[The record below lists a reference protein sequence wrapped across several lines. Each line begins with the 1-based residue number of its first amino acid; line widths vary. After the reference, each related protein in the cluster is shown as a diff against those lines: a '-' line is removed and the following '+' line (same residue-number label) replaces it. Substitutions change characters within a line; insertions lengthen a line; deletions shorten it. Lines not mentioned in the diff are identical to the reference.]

1 MKLLGVDTGGTF
13 TDLVVVHEDGSLQV
27 HKVLS
32 TPEAPEAAILRG
44 VDELGLKTGELRMTH
59 GSTVATNAVLE
70 GKTARTAYITSPGM
84 GDVLSIGRQAR
95 RELYNLQPPPVR
107 PPVPPDYCLEVPARR
122 AADGTVLESLD
133 EAALKTLRRRL
144 EALAPEAVAINLLY
158 AFVDDSDEKRIAAIV
173 PEGIFVSRASEVMP
187 EYGEYE
193 RGITTWLNAGVGPL
207 LAGYLQRLCAGVSPA
222 PVSVMQSSGET
233 VAAAQASRRGV
244 HMLLSG
250 PAGGLAGAAYLGEL
264 AGHQRLL
271 SFDMG
276 GTSTDVALIDGEPV
290 LTTEG
295 HIGDY
300 PLCVPGVDMHTIGA
314 GGGSLAQ
321 VDAGGALQVGPA
333 SAGASPG
340 PACYGAGGGQ
350 ATVTDANLVLG
361 RLLPDAFLGGRMRLD
376 VAAARKV
383 LTQLGDALGVSAEAA
398 AEGVVRVANE
408 HMARALRVM
417 SVQRGLDPR
426 EFVLCC
432 FGGAGGL
439 HVCALAESLSIRRAL
454 VPVHA
459 GVLSALGML
468 AAPRGR
474 QLSQTLSR
482 PLSSLD
488 DARIERAFEPLEARG
503 RAELHEEGVS
513 DDEIVV
519 ETMLDLR
526 YSGQSHAF
534 TLPWRGIEA
543 SSEAFEAAHENR
555 YGHRLEQPVE
565 LVNVRVGLRGPRPRP
580 ALARLDA
587 GRARAEAPRVTV
599 TAEGRRVPVW
609 PREILVAGQEIAG
622 PALLTETVSTTWVAP
637 GWRLRV
643 DDWGNLHL
651 ESMTNSV

>member
-32 TPEAPEAAILRG
+32 TPDAPEAAIMRG

-70 GKTARTAYITSPGM
+70 GKTARTVYITSPGM

-95 RELYNLQPPPVR
+95 RELYHLQPPMVR
-107 PPVPPDYCLEVPARR
+107 PPVPAEYCLEVSARR
-122 AADGTVLESLD
+122 SADGEVLEALD
-133 EAALKTLRRRL
+133 EAALKSLRQRL

-158 AFVDDSDEKRIAAIV
+158 AFVDDSDEKRIAAVV
-173 PEGIFVSRASEVMP
+173 PEGVFVSRSSEVLP

-207 LAGYLQRLCAGVSPA
+207 MAGYLGRLSDGVAPA

-233 VAAAQASRRGV
+233 VSAAQASRRGV

-264 AGHQRLL
+264 AGQDRLL

-290 LTTEG
+290 LTTDNR
-295 HIGDY
+295 IGDY
-300 PLCVPGVDMHTIGA
+300 PLCVPGVDIHTIGA
-314 GGGSLAQ
+314 GGGSLAS

-340 PACYGAGGGQ
+340 PACYGAGGEQ
-350 ATVTDANLVLG
+350 PTVTDANLLLG
-361 RLLPDAFLGGRMRLD
+361 RLLPDAFLGGRMQLD
-376 VAAARKV
+376 VDAARAA
-383 LTQLGDALGVSAEAA
+383 LNRLGDELGISAQAA
-398 AEGVVRVANE
+398 AEGVVRIANE
-408 HMARALRVM
+408 HMARALRVI

-439 HVCALAESLSIRRAL
+439 HVCALAESLGIRRAL

-468 AAPRGR
+468 VAPRGR
-474 QLSQTLSR
+474 QLSQTLSK

-488 DARIERAFEPLEARG
+488 DARIGQAFEPLEARG
-503 RAELHEEGVS
+503 RAELREEGVS
-513 DDEIVV
+513 DGEIVV
-519 ETMLDLR
+519 ERMLDLR

-534 TLPWRGIEA
+534 TLPWQGSEL
-543 SSEAFEAAHENR
+543 SSEAFQVAHEKR
-555 YGHRLEQPVE
+555 YGHRLQQPVE

-580 ALARLDA
+580 SLARLRA
-587 GRARAEAPRVTV
+587 ARPRARAPRTTV
-599 TAEGRRVPVW
+599 TAEGHTVPVW
-609 PREILVAGQEIAG
+609 PREMLMVGQLIEG

-637 GWRLRV
+637 GWRLSV
-643 DDWGNLHL
+643 DEQGSLHL
-651 ESMTNSV
+651 EQCDQ